1 MSWIAKLYLI
11 GLILVTAMLL
21 IPRPKCTYLVG
32 TGKEAI
38 TKISF
43 QEELCR

>member
-1 MSWIAKLYLI
+1 MYWIAKLYLI
-11 GLILVTAMLL
+11 GLLLVTGLL
-21 IPRPKCTYLVG
+21 IIPRPKCTYLAG
-32 TGKEAI
+32 TGKDAI